1 MYICYIYII
10 YIYMYI
16 CYIYNIYIYIY
27 IYLYIY
33 KGIHSLNTLAIFVG
47 DSACMYF
54 D

>member
-10 YIYMYI
+10 Y
-16 CYIYNIYIYIY
+16 IYIYIY